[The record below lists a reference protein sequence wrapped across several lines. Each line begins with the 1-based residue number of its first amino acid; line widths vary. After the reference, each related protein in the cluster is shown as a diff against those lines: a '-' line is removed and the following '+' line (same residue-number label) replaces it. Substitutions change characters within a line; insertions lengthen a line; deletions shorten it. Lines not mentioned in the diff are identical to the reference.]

1 MRPRLIHPVEIVVSQ
16 VTPGAQTLDATFEEP
31 IGTPTRANVTLRGQI
46 KTGRNQALAM
56 TAGGA
61 SPIANSDGH
70 VVFEIDALAAAGV
83 TLHVGDVIVSVAG
96 RAVRHRVT
104 HLDDHATYAGR
115 HWHRWAYFEDED
127 RA

>member
-61 SPIANSDGH
+61 SPIANSDGR

-104 HLDDHATYAGR
+104 HLDDHVTYAGR

>member
-1 MRPRLIHPVEIVVSQ
+1 MRPRLIHPVEVIVAQ
-16 VTPGAQTLDATFEEP
+16 VTPGAQTLDTTFEEP
-31 IGTPTRANVTLRGQI
+31 IGTPARTSVTLRGQV

-61 SPIANSDGH
+61 SPIANSDGR
-70 VVFEIDALAAAGV
+70 VVFEIDDLTAAGV

-96 RAVRHRVT
+96 RAVRHRIT

-115 HWHRWAYFEDED
+115 HWHRWAYFEDEG

>member
-1 MRPRLIHPVEIVVSQ
+1 MD
-16 VTPGAQTLDATFEEP
+16 GALLAAGAGDATDGKA
-31 IGTPTRANVTLRGQI
+31 IGALIQKYLAANLAACEAVETLRGQV

-104 HLDDHATYAGR
+104 HLDDHVTYAGR

>member
-16 VTPGAQTLDATFEEP
+16 VTPGAQTLDTTFEEP

-61 SPIANSDGH
+61 SPIANSDGR
-70 VVFEIDALAAAGV
+70 VVFEIDALAGV